1 MTISTSNTNSWAFK
15 ISIDKNLQCT
25 IDIHISSMKKTIGCQ
40 VSQGAFMAHS
50 LYTSDLTS
58 TIFPTA
64 SRNWLGYGFERQM
77 PIDSDLQFTLR
88 LATWGCFK
96 KIFEETRFLLE
107 QVIGIC
113 IACKK
118 KRASQAFG
126 TFLPSSSS
134 MWNCWP
140 PATPRSHAGLGSGQ
154 RWCDNNI

>member
-1 MTISTSNTNSWAFK
+1 
-15 ISIDKNLQCT
+15 
-25 IDIHISSMKKTIGCQ
+25 
-40 VSQGAFMAHS
+40 MAHS

-96 KIFEETRFLLE
+96 KIFEETRQLLE

-118 KRASQAFG
+118 TCQPG
-126 TFLPSSSS
+126 V
-134 MWNCWP
+134 WNVFAELFEHVKLLAACHAEEPCWP
-140 PATPRSHAGLGSGQ
+140 WERAEVM
-154 RWCDNNI
+154 